1 MGRVTMNS
9 PGRNTRWSLEF
20 RMGRTQASHTNYFPV
35 PSEAFFLQATT
46 HFSHVCNE
54 CNTFQLAEGDLLF
67 KKGDLAEHAH
77 VILKGVLRM
86 VTASPKGSDRLTE
99 FLGPGDIV
107 GAACIEGY
115 EVYPESAVAATEVQ
129 LMPLDVPYGMRF
141 ENTRSA
147 IATALVH
154 QLNRNRKFAD
164 DLGLPMNAR
173 IYRIISRLTL
183 RLGTPLH
190 NGWYRL
196 GFQLRHD
203 DIAMLAGCARITVTR
218 VLGDLKERGVLDG
231 ARGRYN
237 IRPQPLDELIDI
249 QVFESI

>member
-1 MGRVTMNS
+1 
-9 PGRNTRWSLEF
+9 
-20 RMGRTQASHTNYFPV
+20 MGRTSPIDTHYFPV
-35 PSEAFFLQATT
+35 PSKDFFSRATD
-46 HFSHVCNE
+46 HFSRVCTE
-54 CNTFQLAEGDLLF
+54 CNTFHLSEGEYLF
-67 KKGDLAEHAH
+67 RKGEPAKDAH
-77 VILKGVLRM
+77 VILQGVLRM
-86 VTASPKGSDRLTE
+86 VTKTSRETERLTE

-107 GAACIEGY
+107 GAAHIERY
-115 EVYPESAVAATEVQ
+115 DVYPESAVAATEVQ
-129 LMPLDVPYGMRF
+129 IMPLDVSVGMRF
-141 ENTRSA
+141 EATRSA

-173 IYRIISRLTL
+173 IYRIISRLTF

-203 DIAMLAGCARITVTR
+203 DVAMLAGCARVTVTR
-218 VLGDLKERGVLDG
+218 VLGELKELGVLDG

-237 IRPQPLDELIDI
+237 IRPEPLDSLIDQ
-249 QVFESI
+249 QVLDSI

>member
-1 MGRVTMNS
+1 
-9 PGRNTRWSLEF
+9 
-20 RMGRTQASHTNYFPV
+20 MGRTMPMDTHYFPV
-35 PSEAFFLQATT
+35 PSADFFSRATD
-46 HFSHVCNE
+46 HFSQVCTE
-54 CNTFQLAEGDLLF
+54 CNTFRLSQGEYLFRHGDPAT
-67 KKGDLAEHAH
+67 DAH
-77 VILKGVLRM
+77 VILHGVLRM
-86 VTASPKGSDRLTE
+86 ITETSRETERLTE

-107 GAACIEGY
+107 GAAHIEQY
-115 EVYPESAVAATEVQ
+115 DVYPESALAATEVQ
-129 LMPLDVPYGMRF
+129 IMPLDVSAGMRF
-141 ENTRSA
+141 EVTRSA
-147 IATALVH
+147 IVTALVH

-203 DIAMLAGCARITVTR
+203 DLAMLAGCARVTVTR
-218 VLGDLKERGVLDG
+218 VLGELKELGVLDG

-237 IRPQPLDELIDI
+237 ICPEPLDSLIDR
-249 QVFESI
+249 QVLDSI

>member
-1 MGRVTMNS
+1 MRDNMNS
-9 PGRNTRWSLEF
+9 PDGKTRRSLEF
-20 RMGRTQASHTNYFPV
+20 RMGRTQPATTQYFPV
-35 PSEAFFLQATT
+35 PSEAFFSRATT
-46 HFSHVCNE
+46 HFSDVCSQ
-54 CNTFQLAEGDLLF
+54 CNTFHLDEGDLLF
-67 KKGDLAEHAH
+67 SKGDHAEHAH

-86 VTASPKGSDRLTE
+86 VSKSPKGTDRLTE

-115 EVYPESAVAATEVQ
+115 EVYPEGAIAATEVQ
-129 LMPLDVPYGMRF
+129 LMPLDISYGMRF
-141 ENTRSA
+141 QNTRSA

-173 IYRIISRLTL
+173 IYRIISRLTY

-203 DIAMLAGCARITVTR
+203 DVAMLAGCARVTVTR
-218 VLGDLKERGVLDG
+218 VLGDLKARGVLDG

-237 IRPQPLDELIDI
+237 IRPQPLDDLIDI